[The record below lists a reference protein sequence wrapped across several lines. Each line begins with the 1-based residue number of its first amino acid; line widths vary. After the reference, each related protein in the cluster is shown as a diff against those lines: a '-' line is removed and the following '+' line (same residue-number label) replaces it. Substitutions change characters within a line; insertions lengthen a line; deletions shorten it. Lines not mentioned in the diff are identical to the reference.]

1 VLVAARSGGSVADIA
16 RQVELSEGTVRNH
29 LSSAIGKTMA
39 RNRADAVRIADEY
52 GWL

>member
-1 VLVAARSGGSVADIA
+1 MLIAARAGGSVADIA
-16 RQVELSEGTVRNH
+16 RDVSLSEGTVRNH
-29 LSSAIGKTMA
+29 LSSAIGKKMA